1 MKKLILIR
9 HGNTPKSNRTPE
21 RGLTMTGVKRIKE
34 TSKNIREEVVETKH
48 CLIISTPTNR
58 AIQTA
63 DIIASELG
71 ITHRE
76 IDNVRILNLGNLSE
90 ILDSIK
96 LKGGSLCEYYW
107 GINNYDK
114 VCVESPIKFTNRVG
128 LILSSYFGQGYECII
143 VVTHE
148 ISLETIVEYS
158 DNYTLKRKSYE
169 GMSGY
174 GDFAILETLN
184 SDNIISDNRS

>member
-9 HGNTPKSNRTPE
+9 HGNTPKRNRTAQ
-21 RGLTMTGVKRIKE
+21 RGITKTGVKKIIE
-34 TSKNIREEVVETKH
+34 TTKKIREELVEVKH

-90 ILDSIK
+90 NLDRIK
-96 LKGGSLCEYYW
+96 LKSGNLCEYYW
-107 GINNYDK
+107 GINNYNE
-114 VCVESPIKFTNRVG
+114 VGVESPLKFSKRVE
-128 LILSSYFGQGYECII
+128 LLLSSYFGQGYECII

>member
-1 MKKLILIR
+1 VKKLILIR

-21 RGLTMTGVKRIKE
+21 RGLTKTGVKRIKE
-34 TSKNIREEVVETKH
+34 TSNNIREEVVEAKH

-63 DIIASELG
+63 DIIASKLG

-90 ILDSIK
+90 ILDRIK
-96 LKGGSLCEYYW
+96 LKRESLCEYYW

-114 VCVESPIKFTNRVG
+114 VGVESPVIFSKRVES
-128 LILSSYFGQGYECII
+128 ILSSYFGQGYECII

-148 ISLETIVEYS
+148 ISLETFVEYS
-158 DNYTLKRKSYE
+158 DEYVLKRKSYVA
-169 GMSGY
+169 STDY
-174 GDFAILETLN
+174 GDFAIM
-184 SDNIISDNRS
+184 DCRS